1 MDTHLLVGVAVMLGL
16 IGIAA
21 SRELLRSLRTQSQL
35 VPVRVSR
42 PVRSDKVDPK

>member
-21 SRELLRSLRTQSQL
+21 SRELLRSRRAQPQL
-35 VPVRVSR
+35 IPVRISR
-42 PVRSDKVDPK
+42 PDKEGSQ